1 MCVCVGVGCSL
12 AEGIQNQ
19 MEMLFEMT
27 SILLLDF
34 VFVFVFAI
42 ILLFVFKEISLI

>member
-34 VFVFVFAI
+34 VFVFAI